1 MRLTDLILRRG
12 HLSERTLLEALTSLD
27 RPDHLDHCD
36 VCTARATALNAWLD
50 EVRAVGRDAADAAFS
65 DDQLKVQR
73 AQVMARLAHEDEPSR
88 VLSFPGRPVAHRAA
102 GPAHRVAPVWLGV
115 AAAAGIVLGV
125 IGGQVT
131 ARMGFEAVSL
141 TPASAATEA
150 APAAPAAG
158 PAAPVFDPL
167 EMDLQQYTPTSLQ
180 DMHELMP
187 VLVAA
192 AGG

>member
-50 EVRAVGRDAADAAFS
+50 EVRTVGRDAADAAFS

-88 VLSFPGRPVAHRAA
+88 VLSFPGRLVAHRAA
-102 GPAHRVAPVWLGV
+102 GPAHRVAPVWLDREALQFEV
-115 AAAAGIVLGV
+115 RAAAPLPVGRSRYNC
-125 IGGQVT
+125 T
-131 ARMGFEAVSL
+131 ARRKDDSGWLWFSQPWIL
-141 TPASAATEA
+141 PNK
-150 APAAPAAG
+150 PRG
-158 PAAPVFDPL
+158 
-167 EMDLQQYTPTSLQ
+167 
-180 DMHELMP
+180 
-187 VLVAA
+187 
-192 AGG
+192 